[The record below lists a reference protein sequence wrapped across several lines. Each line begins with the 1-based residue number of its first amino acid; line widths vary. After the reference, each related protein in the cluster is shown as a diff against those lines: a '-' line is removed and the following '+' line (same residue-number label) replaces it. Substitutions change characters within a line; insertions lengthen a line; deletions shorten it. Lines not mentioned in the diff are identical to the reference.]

1 ATGSIDYD
9 PAYESVFS
17 GRDGKKLT
25 VRGLPFSI
33 DAAATSYETYTV
45 TGVVPD
51 AIARTQSP
59 VLHLLPGPH
68 FLAIPGVGVSNQF
81 SITPAGRIDYEP
93 VYDKT
98 FAGRGSTT
106 LTVNG
111 LPVEVDA
118 KSTTFARFAIPGV
131 TEPVDARQ
139 AHSFQLLPGTHQV
152 APSAGTTI
160 TFGVTPAGNVDYDTS
175 LDDVLDGRDTPKL
188 RFRGPQWGYV

>member
-1 ATGSIDYD
+1 TRATSYTDFGVDVPSWRDSRQEQSFTLAPGSHQLLTSSGVSIPFTVTATGSIAYD

-17 GRDGKKLT
+17 GRHGKKLT

-111 LPVEVDA
+111 
-118 KSTTFARFAIPGV
+118 
-131 TEPVDARQ
+131 
-139 AHSFQLLPGTHQV
+139 
-152 APSAGTTI
+152 
-160 TFGVTPAGNVDYDTS
+160 
-175 LDDVLDGRDTPKL
+175 
-188 RFRGPQWGYV
+188 